1 MTHTRTKSVVLLN
14 GEPIEVLWGASKA
27 AKDWRVTSM
36 DRIEAARSITELLKL
51 DHPPV
56 GIMFASERPDGV
68 EALAD
73 AAPSACAMWRVGEKR
88 LFYADAEAHFG
99 CAVGALT
106 MGFELP
112 ADVQSRL
119 GDTADLMRTSGY
131 VAPEELE
138 KLPTVDRP
146 KSGIVYGP
154 LSSFTEEPDLILMWL
169 LPRQAMMFN
178 EATDSVSW
186 TLPGGSL
193 LGRPACSALPVALN
207 TSRAAVSMGCIG
219 MRTFTE
225 IPDAYLLAVLPGEKA
240 APFSEAL
247 AAKTEANRTM
257 QSWYEESKRALT

>member
-1 MTHTRTKSVVLLN
+1 
-14 GEPIEVLWGASKA
+14 
-27 AKDWRVTSM
+27 M

-119 GDTADLMRTSGY
+119 EGD
-131 VAPEELE
+131 
-138 KLPTVDRP
+138 
-146 KSGIVYGP
+146 P
-154 LSSFTEEPDLILMWL
+154 L
-169 LPRQAMMFN
+169 
-178 EATDSVSW
+178 
-186 TLPGGSL
+186 
-193 LGRPACSALPVALN
+193 
-207 TSRAAVSMGCIG
+207 
-219 MRTFTE
+219 TFTFTTPPE
-225 IPDAYLLAVLPGEKA
+225 PAYRANGQQQVRINLL
-240 APFSEAL
+240 
-247 AAKTEANRTM
+247 
-257 QSWYEESKRALT
+257 